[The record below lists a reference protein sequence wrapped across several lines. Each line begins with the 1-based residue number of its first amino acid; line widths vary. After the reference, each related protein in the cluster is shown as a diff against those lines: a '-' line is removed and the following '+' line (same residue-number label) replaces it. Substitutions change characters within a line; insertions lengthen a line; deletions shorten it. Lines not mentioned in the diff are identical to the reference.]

1 MKVKINRMNFF
12 KFLLLVMAILIIIL
26 IIIKVFSKN
35 NMNKKEDDSGNTVI
49 DKGVVYEKDPY
60 VNIKDMYMG
69 GNAGGINIENL
80 ENAREENGEKIN
92 TSEKILQSREFEALE
107 ITNIILKSNIGNT
120 EFIANV
126 LNKSKSNF
134 KSKNLVIKFL
144 NSTGKEIGKMQI
156 SIPDLVADGETIV
169 DASITEDYVNAY
181 DIIIEN
187 VK

>member
-1 MKVKINRMNFF
+1 MEDLKLQDAVDSAFDIFRRC
-12 KFLLLVMAILIIIL
+12 
-26 IIIKVFSKN
+26 
-35 NMNKKEDDSGNTVI
+35 NKYIDETEPWALAKDEAKADRLKTVL
-49 DKGVVYEKDPY
+49 YNLS
-60 VNIKDMYMG
+60 VNIVKGAKLIYSFMP
-69 GNAGGINIENL
+69 E
-80 ENAREENGEKIN
+80 